1 MYIYRT
7 YFNLVCPVIDVDAAK
22 QFLLREN
29 MTNYLKSD
37 SRTSKIAQ
45 DIINITWILKDEDSG
60 YIELESNNEIQESD
74 LDTISNWVSGQN
86 SDGLGESFE
95 QQDFAC
101 YCSHDTPRYW
111 EYDEEWEAMAPVD
124 DRDWFMAS
132 FDWQTNDYKFE
143 LYQIV

>member
-7 YFNLVCPVIDVDAAK
+7 YFNLVCPVIDVNEAK

-37 SRTSKIAQ
+37 NKTSKIAQ
-45 DIINITWILKDEDSG
+45 DIISITWILKNEDSG
-60 YIELESNNEIQESD
+60 YIELESNNEIQDSD
-74 LDTISNWVSGQN
+74 LDIISNWVSGQN

-101 YCSHDTPRYW
+101 YCSHDTPNYW

-132 FDWQTNDYKFE
+132 FDWKTNDYKFE